1 MTIEKTEKL
10 TFDLRFIQTITELA
24 KKLDKQPHEI
34 RRTSDFVRHREK
46 HHVTRHELELNG
58 TWTELKNKH
67 FPKPRDLMVESAT
80 RQVKRYKNKLDRTV
94 GDTEFLNREFLESLE
109 GILNK
114 VPLIHHKAHKSD
126 TLLPRTKPIKRVL
139 FAQLSDPHMG
149 ANVLAPE
156 VAGRNEYNWTISA
169 RRHAYFAR
177 AIGDYK
183 LQHRSETSL
192 RLGLNG
198 DIIAGL
204 IHNQEWFVDLLV
216 NQFAGALHT
225 LVQFITYLSDKF
237 GFIEIDCTSGNHGRN
252 VAKGTAGRALVQKY
266 DSYETVLYLSLKQ
279 IIEQSCTNVKINIS
293 MAPFAEFEIFGH
305 SYIQTHGDTFF
316 SMPNP
321 GSKLDM
327 NYLRSQMDRINS
339 ARENNKTL
347 DVVLLG
353 HYHTPTVQ
361 MTETGKFII
370 INGTLMGL
378 DPFAQGIGIN
388 GNCPAQMM
396 FEATEEHA
404 VGDFRVEKLLGADKN
419 DKLDEIIKPFKGG
432 IE

>member
-1 MTIEKTEKL
+1 MTSDKL

-24 KKLDKQPHEI
+24 KKLNKQPHEI
-34 RRTSDFVRHREK
+34 RRTSDFLSNREN
-46 HHVTRHELELNG
+46 HHVTKHEIELHG
-58 TWTELKNKH
+58 TWSELMRKH
-67 FPKPRDLMVESAT
+67 FPRPRDLMVESAS
-80 RQVKRYKNKLDRTV
+80 RQVRGYKRRLDRTV
-94 GDTEFLNREFLESLE
+94 GDTEFLNEEFRKNFAKLLEK
-109 GILNK
+109 N
-114 VPLIHHKAHKSD
+114 PLIVHKSR
-126 TLLPRTKPIKRVL
+126 PETKLKLEPIERVL
-139 FAQLSDPHMG
+139 FAQLSDTHNG
-149 ANVLAPE
+149 ANILKAE
-156 VAGRNEYNWTISA
+156 VAGRNEFDWTISS

-183 LQHRSETSL
+183 LQHRATTSL

-204 IHNQEWFVDLLV
+204 IHNQEWYVDLLV
-216 NQFAGALHT
+216 NQFAGALHI
-225 LVQFITYLSDKF
+225 LAQFVTYLSNKF
-237 GFIEIDCTSGNHGRN
+237 AFIEIDCTTGNHGRN
-252 VAKGTAGRALVQKY
+252 IAKGTAGRALVQKY
-266 DSYETVLYLSLKQ
+266 DSYETMLYLSLKQ
-279 IIEQSCTNVKINIS
+279 ISERSCDNVKINIP
-293 MAPFAEFEIFGH
+293 MAPFAEFEVFGH

-327 NYLRSQMDRINS
+327 NNLRSQMDRINS
-339 ARENNKTL
+339 AREDTKTV
-347 DVVLLG
+347 DVILLG

-378 DPFAQGIGIN
+378 DPFAQSIGIH

-396 FEATEEHA
+396 FEATKDHA
-404 VGDFRVEKLLGADKN
+404 VGDFRVEKLGDADK
-419 DKLDEIIKPFKGG
+419 DKDLDRIIAPFTGR